1 MADTLLKTRIINL
14 NEKSSTTTGDYLAID
29 NAQQNLGTS
38 KISVANFKTAV
49 LTDVDDKLTAL
60 RAEIVPIGSTE
71 ITNIVTG
78 IE

>member
-14 NEKSSTTTGDYLAID
+14 NEKSSITTGDYLAID

-38 KISVANFKTAV
+38 KISVANFKTVV

-60 RAEIVPIGSTE
+60 RAEIAPIGSTE